1 MSLTK
6 RISFREEAQGG
17 SPPIH
22 MDSSTMSPNEEEVL
36 PSNNCSNG
44 GLGEGK
50 GGGLKRRVDLF
61 SGIALIVGT
70 MIGSGIFVSPTG
82 LLERTGSVPYSL
94 AVWGFCGVVSMLGAL
109 AYAELGTMISSSGAE
124 YAYFM
129 MAFGAFP
136 AYMFSWVSTMII
148 KPSQL
153 AIICLSFG
161 EYVVEAF
168 TDECA
173 PSQTT
178 LKLVGVATVALVT
191 LVNCLSVRLAT
202 AVQNFFCFCKLAAI
216 GIIVCGGIW
225 KIVTSDGGIGFLGS
239 SEDITH
245 VPSMGALATAFYSGL
260 WAYDGWNNLNYV
272 TEEIINPKRN
282 LPLSIIIAIPLVT
295 ICYLLVNISYLSV
308 MSPSEMLIS
317 DAVAITFGNRIL
329 GAFAFLMPLSV
340 AVSTFGSANG
350 TIFAAGRLCYV
361 ASREGH
367 LVDVL
372 SFVHKDV
379 LTPAPA
385 LLFHALVA
393 MLMILSGDIESLIDF
408 FSFTVWIFYG
418 MSMLALITLRKTQP
432 NLPRPYKVPLPI
444 PIFVLIMS
452 IYLVLAPIVNDPRIE
467 YVYSGLFM
475 GFGGLLYVPFVR
487 YRCKL
492 PFMDKLTQWS
502 QLLFKIIPP
511 GSMPDC

>member
-6 RISFREEAQGG
+6 RISFRD
-17 SPPIH
+17 
-22 MDSSTMSPNEEEVL
+22 DSSSTAPQTLDSGCLAVEDE
-36 PSNNCSNG
+36 CG
-44 GLGEGK
+44 GCGESSDGEK
-50 GGGLKRRVDLF
+50 PGLKRRVDLF

-94 AVWGFCGVVSMLGAL
+94 CVWGLCGVVSMLGAL
-109 AYAELGTMISSSGAE
+109 AYAELGTMITSSGAE

-129 MAFGAFP
+129 LAFGPFP

-168 TDECA
+168 TDECP
-173 PSQTT
+173 PSNTT
-178 LKLVGVATVALVT
+178 LKLVGVVTVAVVT

-216 GIIVCGGIW
+216 VIIVGGGMW
-225 KIVTSDGGIGFLGS
+225 KIISTNGAAASGFLS
-239 SEDITH
+239 TPEEYAK
-245 VPSMGALATAFYSGL
+245 VPSIGALATAFYSGL

-282 LPLSIIIAIPLVT
+282 LPLSIIIAIPMVT
-295 ICYLLVNISYLSV
+295 VCYLLVNISYLSV

-393 MLMILSGDIESLIDF
+393 IVMIVSGDIESLIDF

-418 MSMLALITLRKTQP
+418 MSMLALLILRRNRP
-432 NLPRPYKVPLPI
+432 NLPRPYKVPLAI
-444 PIFVLIMS
+444 PIIVLIMS
-452 IYLVLAPIVNDPRIE
+452 IYLVLAPIVNDPRVE
-467 YVYSGLFM
+467 YIYSALFM
-475 GFGGLLYVPFVR
+475 AFGGFIYLPFVR
-487 YRCKL
+487 YKLKL
-492 PFMDKLTQWS
+492 PFIDKLTQWS

-511 GSMPDC
+511 GTMPDC

>member
-6 RISFREEAQGG
+6 RISFRD
-17 SPPIH
+17 
-22 MDSSTMSPNEEEVL
+22 DSSSTAPQTLDSGCLAVEDE
-36 PSNNCSNG
+36 CG
-44 GLGEGK
+44 GCGESSDGEK
-50 GGGLKRRVDLF
+50 PGLKRRVDLF

-94 AVWGFCGVVSMLGAL
+94 CVWGLCGVVSMLGAL
-109 AYAELGTMISSSGAE
+109 AYAELGTMITSSGAE

-129 MAFGAFP
+129 LAFGPFP

-168 TDECA
+168 TDECP
-173 PSQTT
+173 PSNTT
-178 LKLVGVATVALVT
+178 LKLVGVVTVAVVT

-202 AVQNFFCFCKLAAI
+202 A
-216 GIIVCGGIW
+216 GCGRSFQQMVLQHLDFYPLQ
-225 KIVTSDGGIGFLGS
+225 KNMLK
-239 SEDITH
+239 
-245 VPSMGALATAFYSGL
+245 VPSIGALATAFYSGL

-282 LPLSIIIAIPLVT
+282 LPLSIIIAIPMVT
-295 ICYLLVNISYLSV
+295 VCYLLVNISYLSV

-393 MLMILSGDIESLIDF
+393 IVMIVSGDIESLIDF
-408 FSFTVWIFYG
+408 FP
-418 MSMLALITLRKTQP
+418 LPNRP
-432 NLPRPYKVPLPI
+432 NLPRPYKVPLAI
-444 PIFVLIMS
+444 PIIVLIMS
-452 IYLVLAPIVNDPRIE
+452 IYLVLAPIVNDPRVE
-467 YVYSGLFM
+467 YIYSALFM
-475 GFGGLLYVPFVR
+475 AFGGFIYLPFVR
-487 YRCKL
+487 YKLKL
-492 PFMDKLTQWS
+492 PFIDKLTQWS

-511 GSMPDC
+511 GTMPDC